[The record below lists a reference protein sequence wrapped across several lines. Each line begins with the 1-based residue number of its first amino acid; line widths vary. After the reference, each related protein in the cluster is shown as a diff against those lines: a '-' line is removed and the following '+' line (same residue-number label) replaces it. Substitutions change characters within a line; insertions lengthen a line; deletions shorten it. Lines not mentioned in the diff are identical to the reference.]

1 MSKKGNFFGMGRMED
16 KGGRTLCGSARCW
29 RPTSLILASSDG
41 RAVALNAKTGEIIKT
56 INVGAPVLIAPI
68 AAGGMVYLVT
78 DDAQLVAI
86 R

>member
-1 MSKKGNFFGMGRMED
+1 MAGPVLASDR
-16 KGGRTLCGSARCW
+16 
-29 RPTSLILASSDG
+29 LILASSDG
-41 RAVALNAKTGEIIKT
+41 RAVALNAKTGEIIKS
-56 INVGAPVLIAPI
+56 INVCAPVLISPI

>member
-1 MSKKGNFFGMGRMED
+1 MGRMED
-16 KGGRTLCGSARCW
+16 KGGRTLWAGPVLASDR
-29 RPTSLILASSDG
+29 LILASSDG

-56 INVGAPVLIAPI
+56 IDVGAPVLIAPI